1 MIPTFMTNLR
11 IKQEKWPNA
20 DHLKCTK
27 MTAVVN
33 IIYQFLFPILPE
45 CIADI
50 VRVPKVFA
58 SSQKQ
63 NKPTK
68 AFAFKVISSD
78 FLKPFLLA
86 QFRSVM
92 KGIS

>member
-1 MIPTFMTNLR
+1 MIPTFMTDLR

-45 CIADI
+45 CIAEI
-50 VRVPKVFA
+50 VRVPEVFA
-58 SSQKQ
+58 STQKQ
-63 NKPTK
+63 TNKQK
-68 AFAFKVISSD
+68 H
-78 FLKPFLLA
+78 LL
-86 QFRSVM
+86 S
-92 KGIS
+92 K

>member
-1 MIPTFMTNLR
+1 MTNLR

-33 IIYQFLFPILPE
+33 IVYQFLFPILPE

-50 VRVPKVFA
+50 GRVPKVFA
-58 SSQKQ
+58 STQKQ
-63 NKPTK
+63 TNKSIYFQSNK
-68 AFAFKVISSD
+68 
-78 FLKPFLLA
+78 
-86 QFRSVM
+86 Q
-92 KGIS
+92 